1 MTDSEVK
8 FEFYKKLNDKNI
20 IKNKKFNKRKK
31 I

>member
-8 FEFYKKLNDKNI
+8 FGFCEKLNDKNI